1 MNRNEELLKL
11 RPKIKSIQQDLNT
24 SDLEQFQ
31 NVKLR
36 PILKLQHEILLALFQ
51 SSWSRNKVSFA
62 ELKAEEKRSKLD
74 QLFQKNLSSK
84 NQSIGAVIGML
95 TVDEYTVY
103 TKDTSAHNRRIITML
118 KQRILSTFER

>member
-1 MNRNEELLKL
+1 MNRTEELLNL

-24 SDLEQFQ
+24 SHLEQFQ
-31 NVKLR
+31 NDKLR
-36 PILKLQHEILLALFQ
+36 PILKLQHEIVLVLFQ
-51 SSWSRNKVSFA
+51 SNLFRNKVLFA
-62 ELKAEEKRSKLD
+62 ELKVEEKRSKLD
-74 QLFQKNLSSK
+74 QLFRKDLSFK

-118 KQRILSTFER
+118 KQRIMSTY

>member
-1 MNRNEELLKL
+1 MNRTEELQKL
-11 RPKIKSIQQDLNT
+11 RPKIKSIQKDLNT

-31 NVKLR
+31 NDTLR
-36 PILKLQHEILLALFQ
+36 PILKLQHEILLALFH
-51 SSWSRNKVSFA
+51 SSLSRDKVLFV
-62 ELKAEEKRSKLD
+62 ELKADEKRSKLD
-74 QLFQKNLSSK
+74 QLFQKDLSFK

-118 KQRILSTFER
+118 KQRIMSTY

>member
-1 MNRNEELLKL
+1 MNRTEELLKL
-11 RPKIKSIQQDLNT
+11 RPKIKSIHQDLNT

-31 NVKLR
+31 NDKLR
-36 PILKLQHEILLALFQ
+36 PILKLQHEILLALFH
-51 SSWSRNKVSFA
+51 SSLSRDKVLFA
-62 ELKAEEKRSKLD
+62 ELKADEKRSKLD
-74 QLFQKNLSSK
+74 QLFQKDLSFK

-118 KQRILSTFER
+118 KQRIMSTY

>member
-1 MNRNEELLKL
+1 MNRTEELQKL

-24 SDLEQFQ
+24 LDLEQFQ
-31 NVKLR
+31 NDKLR

-51 SSWSRNKVSFA
+51 SSLSRNKVPFT
-62 ELKAEEKRSKLD
+62 ELKAEEKRSKLN
-74 QLFQKNLSSK
+74 QLFQKDLSFK

-103 TKDTSAHNRRIITML
+103 TKDMSAHNRRIITML
-118 KQRILSTFER
+118 KQRIMSTY

>member
-1 MNRNEELLKL
+1 MNRTEELLKL

-31 NVKLR
+31 NDKLR

-51 SSWSRNKVSFA
+51 SNLSRNKVLFA
-62 ELKAEEKRSKLD
+62 ELKVEEKRSKLD
-74 QLFQKNLSSK
+74 QLFQKNLSFK

-95 TVDEYTVY
+95 TLDEYTVY
-103 TKDTSAHNRRIITML
+103 TKDTPAHNRRIITML
-118 KQRILSTFER
+118 KQRIMSTY